1 MARRR
6 RHQCVAFH
14 PQALLSRARRAN
26 HGARSP
32 SRGCRPLPAPHDI
45 AGLIAWTKRDEWRGA
60 LAALLECHCAEA
72 CAGAGIAP
80 EEIEDVLGGY
90 AASTLWGAAF
100 EDLLATDLPDG
111 RNIAD
116 DYLRRRGWKEGAATR
131 DYIAGLRRS
140 EISLHE
146 VSGLVPGQSML
157 LRDLVCGGEP
167 VRVAEK
173 RGSEG
178 LRRWDRI
185 ATRVVPLR
193 DRTVISGTLTL
204 FDRDASEALLA
215 SLREVRTRAPR
226 EAAAAAARE
235 FGIAA
240 DAKTLA
246 GVLTPD
252 LLLAQAGFMFT
263 NCWLDAA
270 LRAAQGRD
278 RPELVNSDGDPLE
291 FTTLHFPLL
300 PSVTPQQIRQALATV
315 PALRQAAPGFWNW
328 LAEPGTKPAQPVP
341 RRGRGQ
347 TFITTMDD
355 GSLVLGT
362 LALKGR
368 RLSLE
373 ANSAARA
380 ERGRAL
386 LEPVLAGLA
395 GPPLTERADLEQML
409 AAERPP
415 PQPSGLSP
423 EQERDL
429 VHRAL
434 DDHYRRVLDEP
445 VPALGGKSPRG
456 GEDGEGP
463 GEGGSVAQD
472 AGEPCGPRGDRR
484 ADGQLRCR
492 LDVAGARGRG
502 AAAMIASLGDVR
514 ATPTI
519 TICMLTRRTRTRSR
533 PAASAKTG
541 TACSDPCEQ
550 WCIRD
555 GKGGFRDEGG
565 LDYWRRAPCGSE
577 RGGFDACR
585 GAHPAVPVGSHP
597 GACESGFDRA
607 VLAAA

>member
-1 MARRR
+1 MAHRR
-6 RHQCVAFH
+6 RHQCVAIH
-14 PQALLSRARRAN
+14 PPSLALS
-26 HGARSP
+26 GAPGEPWRPSP

-72 CAGAGIAP
+72 CTGAGIAP
-80 EEIEDVLGGY
+80 EEIEDVLGDY

-140 EISLHE
+140 VISLYE
-146 VSGLVPGQSML
+146 VNGLAPGESML
-157 LRDLVCGGEP
+157 LRDLVRGGEP
-167 VRVAEK
+167 VRVSEK

-178 LRRWDRI
+178 LRQWDRI
-185 ATRVVPLR
+185 ATRVIPLR
-193 DRTVISGTLTL
+193 DRTVISGTLML
-204 FDRDASEALLA
+204 FDRDTSEALLA

-226 EAAAAAARE
+226 EVAAAARE

-246 GVLTPD
+246 GRLTPD
-252 LLLAQAGFMFT
+252 LLPAQAGFMFT

-278 RPELVNSDGDPLE
+278 RPELLNSDGDPLE
-291 FTTLHFPLL
+291 VTTLHFPLL
-300 PSVTPQQIRQALATV
+300 RGATLPKVRQALATV
-315 PALRQAAPGFWNW
+315 PVLRQAAPGFWNW
-328 LAEPGTKPAQPVP
+328 LAEPGTKPQAVP

-373 ANSAARA
+373 ANSVARA

-409 AAERPP
+409 AAERPL
-415 PQPSGLSP
+415 PQPGGLSP
-423 EQERDL
+423 EQERKL
-429 VHRAL
+429 VHQGL

-445 VPALGGKSPRG
+445 VPALGGKSPR
-456 GEDGEGP
+456 
-463 GEGGSVAQD
+463 
-472 AGEPCGPRGDRR
+472 
-484 ADGQLRCR
+484 
-492 LDVAGARGRG
+492 
-502 AAAMIASLGDVR
+502 AAAKTAKGWEKVAAWLKMLENHAARREPGDPMASYDIGWMWRELGVE
-514 ATPTI
+514 A
-519 TICMLTRRTRTRSR
+519 LRR
-533 PAASAKTG
+533 
-541 TACSDPCEQ
+541 
-550 WCIRD
+550 
-555 GKGGFRDEGG
+555 
-565 LDYWRRAPCGSE
+565 
-577 RGGFDACR
+577 
-585 GAHPAVPVGSHP
+585 
-597 GACESGFDRA
+597 
-607 VLAAA
+607 